1 MLAQN
6 RADTRDWV
14 QERRARTRQLIEL
27 GGLIHKAGL
36 VDALNDDRATLLGLL
51 LNAAE
56 QLQKVGPEGKD
67 TAALKALWKRKGM
80 RAFEAEREARSTSS

>member
-27 GGLIHKAGL
+27 GGFVHKAGL
-36 VDALNDDRATLLGLL
+36 VEMLNDDRATLLGILL
-51 LNAAE
+51 EAAE
-56 QLQKVGPEGKD
+56 QLQQAGPEGKNA
-67 TAALKALWKRKGM
+67 TSLKARWKRKGM
-80 RAFEAEREARSTSS
+80 RTFEAGREA